1 MLSILFMY
9 FLFVGQERG
18 RGGGGGGGSEGAHRL
33 IHWRQVHTMI
43 YVSLIMGF
51 KH

>member
-1 MLSILFMY
+1 MLSFLFMY
-9 FLFVGQERG
+9 FLFVGPG
-18 RGGGGGGGSEGAHRL
+18 RGQGGSEGAHRL

-43 YVSLIMGF
+43 YVSLIMAF